1 MTDVIKKLHELGQ
14 SVWYDNIERK
24 LLNDG
29 TLAGMISRG
38 EIRGITSNPS
48 IFNKAISQSSEYD
61 EEIKELTN
69 KGFSKEQIYE
79 QLAIRDIQAAADLFL
94 PLYDK
99 TGGGDGYVSLEV
111 SPYLAHDTEQTI
123 QDAKRLWNTVDRPNL
138 MVKIPAT
145 QEGLP
150 AITESIADGININVT
165 LIFSLDRYQEV
176 REAYLAG
183 LERRVS
189 RGDSIENIAS
199 VASFFISRI
208 DTKVDQNL
216 DSLKASANPD
226 NQTRLSELLGKTAV
240 ASGKL
245 AFVEYEKTFGDE
257 GTRFKSLKDQG
268 ANRQR
273 ALWASTSTKNPA
285 YKDTK
290 YVEDLIGPMTVNTIP
305 PATLKTFIDH
315 GVAERSIDKDLES
328 AHNVFAELADLGVDM
343 KQATQDLEAEGVKA
357 FADAFTSLLDS
368 IQKRMV
374 EFQS

>member
-1 MTDVIKKLHELGQ
+1 MKDVIKKLHELGQ

-61 EEIKELTN
+61 EEIKDLTN

-79 QLAIRDIQAAADLFL
+79 QLAIRDIQAAADLFF

-99 TGGGDGYVSLEV
+99 TRGGDGYVSLEV
-111 SPYLAHDTEQTI
+111 SPYLAHNTEQTI
-123 QDAKRLWNTVDRPNL
+123 QDAKLLWNTVDRPNL

-150 AITESIADGININVT
+150 AIAESIADGININVT

-176 REAYLAG
+176 RETYLTG

-216 DSLKASANPD
+216 DSLTASANPD
-226 NQTRLSELLGKTAV
+226 KQTRISELLGKTAV

-245 AFVEYEKTFGDE
+245 AFVEYEKTFGDD
-257 GTRFKSLKDQG
+257 GTRFKTLKDQG

-273 ALWASTSTKNPA
+273 VLWASTSTKNPA

-305 PATLKTFIDH
+305 PATLKKFIDH
-315 GVAERSIDKDLES
+315 GMAERTIDKDLES
-328 AHNVFAELADLGVDM
+328 AHNVFAELADLGFDL
-343 KQATQDLEAEGVKA
+343 KQATQDLETEGVKA

-374 EFQS
+374 KFQS

>member
-1 MTDVIKKLHELGQ
+1 M
-14 SVWYDNIERK
+14 WYDNIERK

-216 DSLKASANPD
+216 DSLNALANPD
-226 NQTRLSELLGKTAV
+226 KQTRLSELLGKTAV

-245 AFVEYEKTFGDE
+245 AFVEYEKTFGDD
-257 GTRFKSLKDQG
+257 GTRFKTLKDKG

-315 GVAERSIDKDLES
+315 GVAERTIDKDLES
-328 AHNVFAELADLGVDM
+328 AHNVFAELADLGIDL
-343 KQATQDLEAEGVKA
+343 KKATQDLEAEGVKA

>member
-176 REAYLAG
+176 REAYFAG

-226 NQTRLSELLGKTAV
+226 NQIRLSELLGKTAV

-245 AFVEYEKTFGDE
+245 AFVEYEKTFGDD
-257 GTRFKSLKDQG
+257 GTRFKTLKDKG

-315 GVAERSIDKDLES
+315 GVAERTIDKDLES
-328 AHNVFAELADLGVDM
+328 AHNVFAELADLGIDL